1 MKFVKKTEVKTKEQV
16 NIQII
21 VGYISMSFS
30 DYIAARILFNNNK
43 LQQACILANTA
54 IEKYFKALTAAQG
67 RKPFGGHEIT
77 KQLPFIE
84 DKYPVIYKNLNIE
97 FLIQLAK
104 IYKSRYLDNLNPGY
118 NYTII
123 QGKYLA
129 ELDFIFSI
137 LEPLLRFPDQSGN
150 NSKTNYELSVE
161 NKDPYLWTSNY
172 ILNKTEK
179 KLFIENPCYI
189 QEFRVL
195 PNGVFF
201 EMIYASNSVKNDNKF
216 DYNALI
222 PSSNL
227 QSFTFTHSTI
237 TNTSPPVLLKPLSSH

>member
-77 KQLPFIE
+77 KQLSFIE

-97 FLIQLAK
+97 FLIQLTK

-137 LEPLLRFPDQSGN
+137 LEPLLRFPNKNGDKSQ
-150 NSKTNYELSVE
+150 YEFSVE
-161 NKDPYLWTSNY
+161 NKISNLWDQNY
-172 ILNKTEK
+172 ILNKVERK
-179 KLFIENPCYI
+179 KYIENPCYI

-195 PNGVFF
+195 PNRVFL

-237 TNTSPPVLLKPLSSH
+237 TNTSPPVL